1 MEKYIPCKK
10 KQKKKAEV
18 VNKMLQ
24 NQCIREEIK
33 KQIQKYLETH
43 ENGNTTF
50 QYLCPTLYNPME

>member
-1 MEKYIPCKK
+1 MQK

-33 KQIQKYLETH
+33 EQIQKYLETH
-43 ENGNTTF
+43 ENGSTTF
-50 QYLCPTLYNPME
+50 QYLCLTLYNPMD